1 MKQKLSITVEKRLI
15 SKIEAKLKQGL
26 FRNKSHVI
34 EYAIKQFLEH
44 KKSTGQMTDEAGE
57 FSDMLENQR
66 KNDYDTEVCRRC
78 S

>member
-1 MKQKLSITVEKRLI
+1 MKQKLSITVEKKLI

-26 FRNKSHVI
+26 FRNKSHVV

-44 KKSTGQMTDEAGE
+44 KQMNGKIDK
-57 FSDMLENQR
+57 FSDELVNPREQ
-66 KNDYDTEVCRRC
+66 DYDIEVCRKC

>member
-44 KKSTGQMTDEAGE
+44 RQMNDTIDK
-57 FSDMLENQR
+57 FSDELVNQR
-66 KNDYDTEVCRRC
+66 ENDYDIEVCRRC

>member
-44 KKSTGQMTDEAGE
+44 RQMNDK
-57 FSDMLENQR
+57 FSDEPVNPREN
-66 KNDYDTEVCRRC
+66 DHDTEVCRRC